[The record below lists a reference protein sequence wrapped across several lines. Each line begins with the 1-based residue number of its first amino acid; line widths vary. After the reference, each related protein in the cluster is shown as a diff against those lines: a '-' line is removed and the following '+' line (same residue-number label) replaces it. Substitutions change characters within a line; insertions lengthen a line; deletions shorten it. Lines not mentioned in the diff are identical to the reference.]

1 MSISGNLEKLAEI
14 KETFFKKFKAY
25 EVDITED
32 TLFEDYPGLMN
43 QFNLFSGVVKINT
56 GSSISDYVI
65 EEASKVVVNTSMTVS
80 SNTSYE
86 QYIEEEE

>member
-1 MSISGNLEKLAEI
+1 MSLAGNLEKLAEI

-32 TLFEDYPGLMN
+32 TLFEDYPDLMSR
-43 QFNLFSGVVKINT
+43 FNLFSGVVKINT
-56 GSSISDYVI
+56 GGSISDYVI